1 MNLSS
6 LSECDM
12 NPIGVI
18 MEAIKSR
25 ENIHFK
31 KREYLPDMSSNKIR
45 INNDLSI
52 MSHQKRFSSP
62 TARWVSPRVVNSNL
76 FESTFISQKF
86 SIQPELNGEWGSKMT
101 TSFK

>member
-1 MNLSS
+1 VNLSS
-6 LSECDM
+6 LSERDI

-18 MEAIKSR
+18 REAIKSR
-25 ENIHFK
+25 ESLHYI
-31 KREYLPDMSSNKIR
+31 EGGYLPNMRPNKIR

-62 TARWVSPRVVNSNL
+62 TARWVSPRVVKSNL